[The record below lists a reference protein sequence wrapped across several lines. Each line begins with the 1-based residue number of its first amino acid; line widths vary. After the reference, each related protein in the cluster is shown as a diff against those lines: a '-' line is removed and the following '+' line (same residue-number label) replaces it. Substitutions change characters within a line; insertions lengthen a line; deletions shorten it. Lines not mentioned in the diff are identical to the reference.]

1 MERELSGGAN
11 YARECATMLSI
22 LNMNYHKWNMNFSKI
37 FIPLPVQGAIKTGH
51 GGIAAKTKNSTY
63 TVEYI
68 TKEIGLF
75 FFERNC
81 HNSRNLYDYEAC
93 LGSVY
98 YVNYENFFHSREGC

>member
-37 FIPLPVQGAIKTGH
+37 FISLPVQGAIKTGH

-75 FFERNC
+75 FLKEIAIILVIYTTTR
-81 HNSRNLYDYEAC
+81 LV
-93 LGSVY
+93 LGL
-98 YVNYENFFHSREGC
+98 FIM